1 MAHMLCPAPG
11 MKLCVSGMQQL
22 VPCWGGWKDTPT
34 QSCPWPSLLMVQT
47 HRTVMCAPGHHLS
60 SFPAPWTKAG
70 GWFCITPSTV
80 VSSGIHLSFDS
91 LSSFLPASFSSPLVG
106 MLTWIPSP
114 LLSAQT
120 GPNAITP
127 SQPTDLNSLLF
138 ASLDML
144 LWLSSCG
151 TMYDHCSHSS
161 NHNTYCYHSFP
172 GQLFCVTFSPSAL
185 SLSIGNQLVLTVIF
199 FYPLFTSATD
209 RSHSSLCINFVPSLS
224 HTCLLSKSPSTHDA
238 PFGYPSDSLPFP

>member
-22 VPCWGGWKDTPT
+22 VPCWEDGRTHQLTAFLHPGPKRVVGSASHLP
-34 QSCPWPSLLMVQT
+34 QSSLLVSTSAST
-47 HRTVMCAPGHHLS
+47 HSPHFSLPPSHLHS
-60 SFPAPWTKAG
+60 W
-70 GWFCITPSTV
+70 V
-80 VSSGIHLSFDS
+80 
-91 LSSFLPASFSSPLVG
+91 

-127 SQPTDLNSLLF
+127 SQPTDLNSF
-138 ASLDML
+138 
-144 LWLSSCG
+144 SCG
-151 TMYDHCSHSS
+151 TTYDHCSHSS

-172 GQLFCVTFSPSAL
+172 GQLFC
-185 SLSIGNQLVLTVIF
+185 GNQLVLTVIF

-224 HTCLLSKSPSTHDA
+224 HTCPLLKSPSTHDA
-238 PFGYPSDSLPFP
+238 PFGYPSDPPPFP